1 MMFREETGQHIG
13 LPAHSV
19 YRYLAYTVN
28 DELI

>member
-1 MMFREETGQHIG
+1 MFRGETAQHSN
-13 LPAHSV
+13 LLAHSV

>member
-1 MMFREETGQHIG
+1 MMFRGETDQHIN
-13 LPAHSV
+13 LPTHSV

>member
-1 MMFREETGQHIG
+1 MMFRGETAQHSD

>member
-1 MMFREETGQHIG
+1 MMFRGETGQQIN